1 MKVMKK
7 KYLVAL
13 LIMKEISLLLAP
25 RITLVEYG
33 LIMSI
38 RNNELLIKSY
48 KFIIKILNLM
58 KLIIFIKFIIIYN
71 Y

>member
-25 RITLVEYG
+25 RITLVESG

-58 KLIIFIKFIIIYN
+58 KLIIFIKFIN
-71 Y
+71 YL